1 VKNAYDPR
9 FNSWGTG
16 AYITDGDTGNEW
28 YLHPIETLVTK
39 AIPELEVYYNAQ

>member
-1 VKNAYDPR
+1 MKDAYDPR

-39 AIPELEVYYNAQ
+39 AIPELEVTYVVQ